1 MKNKEQSLVIDSAM
15 NNQDFTQAN
24 NLSCPRCRLSHI
36 KRNGHTYY
44 GKQNYQCKLCN
55 RQFVERRETV
65 SQEKHELIKDLLL
78 ERISL
83 RGICRVLKVSL
94 AWLLNFIE
102 QLYLRTPNNLHFVA
116 PEAAEIEIFCL
127 EADELWSFVGKREN
141 KRWVWL
147 VLERRTRQIIAVHIG
162 DRSQDS
168 AAAVWTKVPLPIKAT
183 ALVLTDCWDAYAV
196 AIPAAQHVACEKQS
210 GQVSLIER
218 FNCTLRQ
225 RVARLVRKS
234 LSFSKSDWF
243 HEEAIKYF
251 IAHYNLECQKLFE
264 HYF

>member
-1 MKNKEQSLVIDSAM
+1 M
-15 NNQDFTQAN
+15 NNQEITQADK
-24 NLSCPRCRLSHI
+24 LICPRCQLSHI

-44 GKQNYQCKLCN
+44 GKQNYQCLLCD
-55 RQFVERRETV
+55 RQFVIRQATA
-65 SQEKHELIKDLLL
+65 SLEKQKLIKRLLL

-94 AWLLNFIE
+94 SWLLNFIE
-102 QLYLRTPNNLHFVA
+102 KLYLSNPEDLNFVEPTA
-116 PEAAEIEIFCL
+116 VEIEVFCL
-127 EADELWSFVGKREN
+127 EADELWSFVEKRTN
-141 KRWVWL
+141 KRWIWL
-147 VLERRTRQIIAVHIG
+147 VLERRTRQIIALHIG
-162 DRSQDS
+162 DRSADS
-168 AAAVWTKVPLPIKAT
+168 AVRLWAKVPPVIKAN

-196 AIPAAQHVACEKQS
+196 AIPANQHIACEKQS

-218 FNCTLRQ
+218 FNGTLRQ
-225 RVARLVRKS
+225 RVSRLVRKS

-251 IAHYNLECQKLFE
+251 IAHYNLERQKLFE

>member
-1 MKNKEQSLVIDSAM
+1 M
-15 NNQDFTQAN
+15 NNQEITQAN
-24 NLSCPRCRLSHI
+24 KLRCPRCQLSHI

-44 GKQNYQCKLCN
+44 GKQNHQCLMCG
-55 RQFVERRETV
+55 RQFVVREQSV
-65 SQEKHELIKDLLL
+65 SEDKRELIKSLLL
-78 ERISL
+78 ERLSL

-94 AWLLNFIE
+94 WWLLNFVE
-102 QLYLRTPNNLHFVA
+102 QLYLTA
-116 PEAAEIEIFCL
+116 PEDLQLVEPIAAEIEIFCL
-127 EADELWSFVGKREN
+127 EADQLWSFVAKREN
-141 KRWVWL
+141 KRWIWL
-147 VLERRTRQIIAVHIG
+147 ILQRRTRQIIALHIG

-168 AAAVWTKVPLPIKAT
+168 ALALWAKVPLPIKAQ
-183 ALVLTDCWDAYAV
+183 ALVLTDCWDAYGL
-196 AIPAAQHVACEKQS
+196 AIPTNQHVACEKQS

-225 RVARLVRKS
+225 RVSRLVRKS

-251 IAHYNLECQKLFE
+251 IAHYNLERQKLFE

>member
-1 MKNKEQSLVIDSAM
+1 M
-15 NNQDFTQAN
+15 NNQDFTQTN
-24 NLSCPRCRLSHI
+24 SLTCPRCQLSHI

-44 GKQNYQCKLCN
+44 GKQNYQCLLCN
-55 RQFVERRETV
+55 RQFVIRNETV
-65 SQEKHELIKDLLL
+65 SQQKQGLIKSLLL

-94 AWLLNFIE
+94 GWLLDFIE
-102 QLYLRTPNNLHFVA
+102 RQYQATPADLQFVE
-116 PEAAEIEIFCL
+116 PAALEIEIFCL

-141 KRWVWL
+141 KRWIWL
-147 VLERRTRQIIAVHIG
+147 VMERRTKQIIALHIG
-162 DRSQDS
+162 DRSQNS
-168 AAAVWTKVPLPIKAT
+168 AVRLWAKVPPAIKAR
-183 ALVLTDCWDAYAV
+183 ALVLTDCWDAYGV
-196 AIPAAQHVACEKQS
+196 AIPAAQHVACQKQS

-225 RVARLVRKS
+225 RVSRLVRKS
-234 LSFSKSDWF
+234 LSFSKSEWF

-251 IAHYNLECQKLFE
+251 IAHYNLERQKLLE

>member
-1 MKNKEQSLVIDSAM
+1 MNK
-15 NNQDFTQAN
+15 QDFTQTN
-24 NLSCPRCRLSHI
+24 KLRCPRCQLSHI

-44 GKQNYQCKLCN
+44 GKQNYQCKVCE

-65 SQEKHELIKDLLL
+65 CREKRELIKLLLL

-94 AWLLNFIE
+94 AWLINFIE
-102 QLYLRTPNNLHFVA
+102 QQYLLTSEDLQFVE
-116 PEAAEIEIFCL
+116 PTSVEIELFCL
-127 EADELWSFVGKREN
+127 EADEVWSFVKRRAN
-141 KRWVWL
+141 KRWLWL
-147 VLERRTRQIIAVHIG
+147 VLERRTRQIVTRQIVALHVG
-162 DRSQDS
+162 DRSQAS
-168 AAAVWTKVPLPIKAT
+168 AVALWAKVPPSIKAR
-183 ALVLTDCWDAYAV
+183 ALVLTDCWDAYAL
-196 AIPAAQHVACEKQS
+196 AIPSAQHVACEKQS
-210 GQVSLIER
+210 GQVSLVER

-225 RVARLVRKS
+225 RVSRLVRKS

-251 IAHYNLECQKLFE
+251 IAHYNLERQKLFE

>member
-1 MKNKEQSLVIDSAM
+1 
-15 NNQDFTQAN
+15 
-24 NLSCPRCRLSHI
+24 
-36 KRNGHTYY
+36 
-44 GKQNYQCKLCN
+44 LCN
-55 RQFVERRETV
+55 RQFVVRNQTV
-65 SQEKHELIKDLLL
+65 SEEKQDLIKSLLL

-94 AWLLNFIE
+94 AWLIDFVESLYLTTAADLNFVE
-102 QLYLRTPNNLHFVA
+102 PVGV
-116 PEAAEIEIFCL
+116 EIEIFCI
-127 EADELWSFVGKREN
+127 EADEIWSFVGKRAN

-147 VLERRTRQIIAVHIG
+147 VLERRTRQIAALHIG
-162 DRSQDS
+162 DRSQNS
-168 AAAVWTKVPLPIKAT
+168 AIRLWAKVPLAIKAQ
-183 ALVLTDCWDAYAV
+183 ALVLTDCWDAYGL
-196 AIPAAQHVACEKQS
+196 AIPANQHVACEKQS

-225 RVARLVRKS
+225 RVSRLVRKS

-251 IAHYNLECQKLFE
+251 IAHYNLGRQKLFE

>member
-1 MKNKEQSLVIDSAM
+1 M
-15 NNQDFTQAN
+15 NNQEITQAD
-24 NLSCPRCRLSHI
+24 NLICPRCQLSHI

-44 GKQNYQCKLCN
+44 GKQNYQCLLCD
-55 RQFVERRETV
+55 RQFVIRTQTV
-65 SQEKHELIKDLLL
+65 SSEKQELIKSLLL

-83 RGICRVLKVSL
+83 RGICRVLKISL
-94 AWLLNFIE
+94 SWLLNFIE
-102 QLYLRTPNNLHFVA
+102 ELYRGTPGDLNFVE
-116 PEAAEIEIFCL
+116 PAAVEIDIFCL
-127 EADELWSFVGKREN
+127 EADELWSFVERREN
-141 KRWVWL
+141 KRWVWI
-147 VLERRTRQIIAVHIG
+147 VLERRTRQIIALQIG

-168 AAAVWTKVPLPIKAT
+168 AIQLWAKIPLVIKAQ

-196 AIPAAQHVACEKQS
+196 AIPARQHIACEKQS

-225 RVARLVRKS
+225 RVSRLVRKS
-234 LSFSKSDWF
+234 LAFSKSDWF

-251 IAHYNLECQKLFE
+251 IAHYNLERQKLFE

>member
-1 MKNKEQSLVIDSAM
+1 M
-15 NNQDFTQAN
+15 NNQEITQPN
-24 NLSCPRCRLSHI
+24 NLRCPRCQLSHI

-44 GKQNYQCKLCN
+44 GKQNYQCKLCD

-65 SQEKHELIKDLLL
+65 SSDKRELIKDLLL
-78 ERISL
+78 ERLSL

-94 AWLLNFIE
+94 SWLINFIE
-102 QLYLRTPNNLHFVA
+102 QLYLTTPEDLHFIE
-116 PEAAEIEIFCL
+116 PSAAEIEIFCL
-127 EADELWSFVGKREN
+127 EADELWSFVERREN
-141 KRWVWL
+141 KRWIWL
-147 VLERRTRQIIAVHIG
+147 ILERRTRQIIALHIG

-168 AAAVWTKVPLPIKAT
+168 ALALWAKVPPLIKAQ
-183 ALVLTDCWDAYAV
+183 ALVLTDSWDAYGL
-196 AIPAAQHVACEKQS
+196 AIPTDQHIACEKQS

-225 RVARLVRKS
+225 RVSRLVRKS

-243 HEEAIKYF
+243 HEQAIRYF
-251 IAHYNLECQKLFE
+251 IAHYNLERQKLFE